1 MSTGSVQWCLSDGSS
16 EVSCELQAPVAGSIV
31 ATILYRNLPIRQ
43 VVLEHAAAVAW
54 ADFWQTEWQA
64 LGWTPTRQAT
74 VADLRQPATPGV
86 N

>member
-1 MSTGSVQWCLSDGSS
+1 MSTGSVQWRLSDGSS

-31 ATILYRNLPIRQ
+31 ATILYRDLPIRQ

-54 ADFWQTEWQA
+54 ADFWQTKWQA
-64 LGWTPTRQAT
+64 LGWTPARPAS
-74 VADLRQPATPGV
+74 VDDLRQTALDGL